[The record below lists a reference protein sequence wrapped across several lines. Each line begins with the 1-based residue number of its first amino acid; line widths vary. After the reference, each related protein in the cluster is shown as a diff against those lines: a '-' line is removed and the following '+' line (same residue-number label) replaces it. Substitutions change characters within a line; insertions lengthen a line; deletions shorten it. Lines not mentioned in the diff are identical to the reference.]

1 MSIIKKINGQEINS
15 VMLENYCKNLN
26 MKDTQA
32 LIQGA
37 DKFND
42 KVGMDNSILVTCPNC
57 NTEIST
63 PFRITSEFFGPTI

>member
-1 MSIIKKINGQEINS
+1 
-15 VMLENYCKNLN
+15 